1 MRRVYILILA
11 LLATGF
17 VRSDATRARSVV
29 NEQDPA
35 KVNAK
40 FINVKLDN
48 PRVRVFEATLKPG
61 EKENV
66 HSHPT
71 TVIYVLDGGK
81 FRNYAADGTTSE
93 VELKTGEVYYRD
105 PLTHSAENI
114 GNTTLRLVVMEL
126 KKE

>member
-1 MRRVYILILA
+1 MKRVYILILV

-17 VRSDATRARSVV
+17 VRSDASVV
-29 NEQDPA
+29 NEQDPV

-40 FINVKLDN
+40 YLTVKVDN
-48 PRVRVFEATLKPG
+48 PRVRVFEAVLKPG

-66 HSHPT
+66 HAHPT
-71 TVIYVLDGGK
+71 TVVYVVEGGK

-93 VELKTGEVYYRD
+93 VELKAGDVHYRD

-114 GNTTLRLVVMEL
+114 GNTTLRLIVVEL
-126 KKE
+126 KNQ

>member
-1 MRRVYILILA
+1 MRRVYIVILV

-17 VRSDATRARSVV
+17 VRSDASVV
-29 NEQDPA
+29 NEQDPV

-40 FINVKLDN
+40 YLTVKVDN
-48 PRVRVFEATLKPG
+48 PRVRVFEAVLKPG

-66 HSHPT
+66 HAHPT
-71 TVIYVLDGGK
+71 TVVYVVEGGK

-93 VELKTGEVYYRD
+93 VELKAGDVHYRD

-114 GNTTLRLVVMEL
+114 GNTTLRLVVVEL
-126 KKE
+126 KNQ